1 MLSSD
6 CESVF
11 VDLAQLQTLVLGSQY
26 QPGPGPSADGLGPRL
41 APNKEADL
49 NFIRQLADHDRDSC
63 KEFKVV
69 RSSVTSFFTI
79 TDAIETNIRLIS
91 QSN

>member
-11 VDLAQLQTLVLGSQY
+11 VDLAQLQTLVLESEH
-26 QPGPGPSADGLGPRL
+26 QPGPGPSADGLGPQL

-63 KEFKVV
+63 REFKVV
-69 RSSVTSFFTI
+69 RSSVTCFFTT
-79 TDAIETNIRLIS
+79 TDAIENKYKTD
-91 QSN
+91 